1 MSAILSDAFRVEASI
16 QMMNSLINTPSYIF
30 IGKDSPWP
38 DLNVPL
44 PSNTITDQ
52 NLAVYDLIMAKKLTS
67 GNMTLALNRVN
78 WESGTIYSRYDV
90 ADASLFSA
98 RTPFYV
104 LTSDNNVYKC
114 LNNNNGQPSTI
125 KPTSKSLTPFTLS
138 DDYLWKYMF
147 SIDTETAD
155 TYMTSQYIP
164 VKLNPDPAELQFL
177 VQEAA
182 IKGSIESYIVR
193 QGGAGYTSATVTITG
208 DGIGAQALPVISGGQ
223 ISKVLMVNSGS
234 GYTYCNVT
242 VSGNGSGAI
251 VDGQPSPYEGHGAFA
266 AKELGGHYLI
276 MLSEFGGEDSAQIP
290 KEFSFRKAGL
300 LMNPEHENGTP
311 YEELLISGT
320 TKAYVNTTTGFVK
333 GELVLYSDNSTA
345 YVVNIGTDVGGK
357 YFILSESKRISA
369 GATIRK
375 KTNTAVSATVSSA
388 VQPSIAKHAG
398 SVCYIEN
405 RNAIFKNET
414 QTELVRII
422 IEF

>member
-30 IGKDSPWP
+30 IGKDSAWP
-38 DLNVPL
+38 GSIVPL
-44 PSNTITDQ
+44 PSNNITDQ
-52 NLAVYDLIMAKKLTS
+52 NLAIYDLIMAKKLTS
-67 GNMTLALNRVN
+67 GNMTLAVDRVN
-78 WESGTIYSRYDV
+78 WESGTVYSRYDV
-90 ADASLFSA
+90 ADATLFSA
-98 RTPFYV
+98 GKPFYV

-114 LNNNNGQPSTI
+114 LNNNNGRASTV
-125 KPTSKSLTPFTLS
+125 KPTGKSLTPFTLS

-147 SIDTETAD
+147 SVDAQSAD

-164 VKLNPDPAELQFL
+164 VKLSPDSAESQFL

-182 IKGSIESYIVR
+182 IKGGIESYIVR
-193 QGGAGYTSATVTITG
+193 QGGAGYTSATVSVAG
-208 DGIGAQALPVISGGQ
+208 DGVGAKALAVISGGQ

-234 GYTYCNVT
+234 GYTYCT
-242 VSGNGSGAI
+242 VKISGNGSGCV
-251 VDGQPSPYEGHGAFA
+251 VDGQPGPYEGHGSFA

-276 MLSEFGGEDSAQIP
+276 MLSQFGGEESAEIP
-290 KEFSFRKAGL
+290 KVFSFRRVGF

-311 YEELLISGT
+311 YEELLIAGT
-320 TKAYVNTTTGFVK
+320 TKAYVNTTTGFIK
-333 GELVLYSDNSTA
+333 GELVLYSDNSTG
-345 YVVNIGTDVGGK
+345 YIVNIGTDGGGK

-375 KTNTAVSATVSSA
+375 KTNTAISATASSV
-388 VQPSIAKHAG
+388 VQPSIAKHTG

-405 RNAIFKNET
+405 RNAIFKNKT